1 MSWHLS
7 HRLTNIHQA
16 VSIALFCSVGSV
28 VLLPVAQAATM
39 GKTTITSAQHEPLSA
54 SITVSD
60 VNAKDFVASIASS
73 SVYQQMG
80 LTPTES
86 MSVRF
91 VPTSAT
97 TGQLLIS
104 TSQPVSLPFAD
115 IVLAINDNGQRNM
128 VPKTLLMPLGN
139 NVPIKQ
145 PNRNG
150 SGAQKP
156 NLPVVSDTVSKPLTV
171 RRGAPPPLLMAPSV
185 QAPIQT
191 QTLSETNSIKTSIVN
206 TLPVISATA
215 VPPLKMSQTSNTSIA
230 KTNDSQ
236 TMKVADV
243 SNNSNK
249 GLNSSS
255 SSNNKTLRDGN
266 SVANDSGAETVKSA
280 VDLNADNAV
289 NSGVPNINTTDK
301 TNNGQNN
308 STPMADAIRATG
320 NTDKQ
325 IDILNIQVT
334 RQIQLKKDLS
344 NNNLEQPIPFA
355 NNIEATSTSSK
366 APQPSATPAQNTPNM
381 AEAVATSDSKS
392 STMSSYTV
400 QRNDNLWIISQQIAQ
415 QNNLD
420 VPTVMKQIKAQ
431 NPDAFIEQDSD
442 LLKAN
447 AELSLP
453 SYDVVPSQ
461 QSLQT
466 AIAAQRQYY
475 LQSSQSAAQK
485 TTQKKPTASETT
497 NDAKTVASKTQS
509 KSKTAAKHSDTP
521 SNVATKTLPKARF
534 SVVAPGR
541 DGSAD
546 GTQTKAAAATG
557 NGLSTDILATLKSAR
572 QRTAEQAKRVAAT
585 NSTLGSYA
593 KKLQLQNQ
601 KLAELEARLK
611 KLRNQ

>member
-60 VNAKDFVASIASS
+60 ISAKDFVASIASS

-80 LTPTES
+80 LTPTDS

-97 TGQLLIS
+97 TGQLLIN
-104 TSQPVSLPFAD
+104 TSQPVSMPFAD

-145 PNRNG
+145 PSRNG

-171 RRGAPPPLLMAPSV
+171 RRGAPPPLFMAPSV

-206 TLPVISATA
+206 TLPVITATA
-215 VPPLKMSQTSNTSIA
+215 VPPLKMSQTSSTSIA
-230 KTNDSQ
+230 KINDSQ

-243 SNNSNK
+243 SNNSSK
-249 GLNSSS
+249 GSNSSS
-255 SSNNKTLRDGN
+255 SSNNNTLRDGN
-266 SVANDSGAETVKSA
+266 SVANDSNAGTVKSA
-280 VDLNADNAV
+280 LDLNTDNPV

-308 STPMADAIRATG
+308 SAPMADSIKATG

-344 NNNLEQPIPFA
+344 TNLEQPIPFA
-355 NNIEATSTSSK
+355 NNIEATSASSK
-366 APQPSATPAQNTPNM
+366 APLPSATPAQNNPNM
-381 AEAVATSDSKS
+381 AAAVATSDSKS
-392 STMSSYTV
+392 TTMSSYTV

-431 NPDAFIEQDSD
+431 NPGAFIEQDSD

-453 SYDVVPSQ
+453 SYDVLPSQ

-475 LQSSQSAAQK
+475 LQSSQSAAKK
-485 TTQKKPTASETT
+485 TTQKKPTVSQTT
-497 NDAKTVASKTQS
+497 NDAKIVASKTQS

-521 SNVATKTLPKARF
+521 SNIATKTLPKARF